1 MEQAES
7 LLLSINKIKVSLR
20 LCLFHASFTFQFTRI
35 GASSVMPQ
43 KNPLLSFIVV
53 RLERMDRVGGTK
65 PRMSAD
71 FQI

>member
-7 LLLSINKIKVSLR
+7 LLLSINKITVSLR

-35 GASSVMPQ
+35 GASSVMSQ